1 MNQHIG
7 KFVECAR
14 LYHTVIISRHMVVS
28 TASSQ
33 PEGPASES
41 FLFGIAGIPASSHS
55 PKVNFW
61 V

>member
-1 MNQHIG
+1 
-7 KFVECAR
+7 
-14 LYHTVIISRHMVVS
+14 MVVS
-28 TASSQ
+28 SASSQ

-55 PKVNFW
+55 PKVDFW